1 MVKWGRF
8 RMKKGI
14 VFALFVVGVLIL
26 AGCVVQQNPE
36 NQEEIDLIKELQEIE
51 RQLGEA
57 DNASG
62 EAGVVGDSEETE
74 PVAMD
79 EIDLDTSTLQRI
91 EVSEIDFVDL
101 QVEAEDADDDTLT
114 YSFSPPLGEDGTWQ
128 TNYSDAG
135 EYIVTITASDGEN
148 TVEQSV
154 LLVVKKKNV
163 PPIIGN
169 VPARL
174 EADEGDVIQLE
185 PSVNDAN
192 KDPITLSYTAP
203 FGEEGNWA
211 TDHTSAGE
219 YDVVVTATDGETE
232 SAARVTLVVHNVNVP
247 PEITGLED
255 EIIVNE
261 GETVTLKPVVSDL
274 DNDPVEVSISEPIG
288 DAGVWETSFKDN
300 GVYTVTVAASDGKDT
315 VSKEVQITVNDV
327 NVPPKI
333 VSIRQG

>member
-1 MVKWGRF
+1 
-8 RMKKGI
+8 MKKK
-14 VFALFVVGVLIL
+14 VLFALFAMCTLIL
-26 AGCVVQQNPE
+26 AGCVAQQKPE
-36 NQEEIDLIKELQEIE
+36 SQEEIDLIKELQEIE

-57 DNASG
+57 DSENASG
-62 EAGVVGDSEETE
+62 EAVGVADDSEEAE

-91 EVSEIDFVDL
+91 EVLETDFVDL
-101 QVEAEDADDDTLT
+101 QVEAEDADEDLLT

-135 EYIVTITASDGEN
+135 EYIVAITASDGEN
-148 TVEQSV
+148 VVEQSI
-154 LLVVKKKNV
+154 LLLVKKKNV
-163 PPIIGN
+163 PPVIEN

-185 PSVNDAN
+185 PKVYDAN
-192 KDPITLSYTAP
+192 KDSVTLSYSAP
-203 FGEEGNWA
+203 FGEDGNWV

-219 YDVVVTATDGETE
+219 YDVVVTATDGEAE
-232 SAARVTLVVHNVNVP
+232 SAAQVTLVVLDVNVP

-255 EIIVNE
+255 EIVVNE

-274 DNDPVEVSISEPIG
+274 DNDPVEASISEPLG
-288 DAGVWETSFKDN
+288 DDGVWETTFTDN
-300 GVYTVTVAASDGKDT
+300 GVYMVTVAASDGKDT
-315 VSKEVQITVNDV
+315 VSKEVKVTVNDV